1 MSKNKILIIDDDDNL
16 RDGLINL
23 LELHDYEVNGASDG
37 KKALHIL
44 ENQIFDLI
52 ITDYKMQ
59 EVDGMSFLKTISRL
73 YPSIKVIMIT
83 GYGSIEH
90 AVEAM
95 QAGAINY
102 IAKPIIPQKLIKIVA
117 DILTTSQGHDT
128 RKSSRKDLEKLRHF
142 HELVGLSKPMQEV
155 YRKIR
160 EVAPTDIPVLIL
172 GESGTGKELVAKA
185 IHDLST
191 RKNGT
196 FVAVNTGGIPKDLI
210 ASELFGHL
218 KGSFTGAIL
227 DKKGKFEEAHK
238 GSLFLDEISTMDI
251 PVQISL
257 LRVLETNLIERVG
270 STKPIKVDVRII
282 CASNDD
288 LQKLIEKQ
296 RFREDLYYRLNVFNI
311 ELPPLRKRKQ
321 DIPYLIKYF
330 RTLFNFELNKSIKE
344 VTAPALQVLKQY
356 SWPGN
361 VRELRNVLLRAV
373 LAAEDIL
380 DANHL
385 PAELTKN
392 KLGSEIISFRAGTPL
407 SEVERTMILQTLS
420 AVNGNKLKAAEILG
434 ITRRS
439 LYNKL
444 EDYDTKDKNL

>member
-1 MSKNKILIIDDDDNL
+1 MSKNKVLIIDDDDNL

-23 LELHDYEVNGASDG
+23 LELHGYEVNGASDG
-37 KKALHIL
+37 KEALHIL
-44 ENQIFDLI
+44 EDHLFDLI

-59 EVDGMSFLKTISRL
+59 EVDGMSFLKTINRL
-73 YPSIKVIMIT
+73 YPSLKVIMIT

-102 IAKPIIPQKLIKIVA
+102 IAKPVIPQKLLKIVE
-117 DILTTSQGHDT
+117 DILATSKSDDT
-128 RKSSRKDLEKLRHF
+128 RKSSSKDLEKLRHF

-172 GESGTGKELVAKA
+172 GESGTGKELVARA

-191 RKNGT
+191 RENGT

-218 KGSFTGAIL
+218 KGSFTGAIS
-227 DKKGKFEEAHK
+227 DKKGKYEKAHQ

-257 LRVLETNLIERVG
+257 LRVLETSVIEQVG
-270 STKPIKVDVRII
+270 STKPIKVNVRII

-288 LQKLIEKQ
+288 LQELIKQ
-296 RFREDLYYRLNVFNI
+296 QKFREDLYYRLNVFNI

-330 RTLFNFELNKSIKE
+330 RTIFNLELKKNIKE
-344 VTAPALQVLKQY
+344 ITVPALQMLKQY

-361 VRELRNVLLRAV
+361 IRELRNVLLRAI
-373 LAAEDIL
+373 LAAEDVL
-380 DANHL
+380 DVNHL
-385 PAELTKN
+385 PPELTKN

-407 SEVERTMILQTLS
+407 SEVERTMILQTLN

-444 EDYDTKDKNL
+444 EDYNIKDKNL